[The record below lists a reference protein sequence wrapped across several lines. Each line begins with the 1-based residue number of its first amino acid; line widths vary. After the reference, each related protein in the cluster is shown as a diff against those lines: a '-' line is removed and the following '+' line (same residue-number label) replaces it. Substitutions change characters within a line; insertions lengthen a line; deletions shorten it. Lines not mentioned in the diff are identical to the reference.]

1 MCNSLN
7 ALIHPPFQP
16 HGWAGPPNPDLT
28 WSACWHSH
36 IVNATHSI
44 RFNLSLPNTAC
55 YIPNMTHIR
64 QPMSARCFDWSEGK
78 VGRHKWWE
86 LWNSGKV
93 DYVHLHL
100 ALTYRFWPDCVA
112 ATSSSTFK
120 MDRSNYMRFK
130 QSSSTLW
137 PQVRRV
143 STFSVCCAHK
153 GESGAREPVQVF
165 TWNNHHFEP
174 WPLDLQSSE
183 FTNSQK
189 LPGFVRKRKKKKTCQ
204 ISARG
209 WQCLL

>member
-1 MCNSLN
+1 MFFQVLLLFLGEIGPPAVCDPNEHILCLLVTDWFFWVLFSLEVATIVSVIFLLLLHIICLLLDMCNGLN
-7 ALIHPPFQP
+7 ALIHQPFQP

-36 IVNATHSI
+36 IVNSAHSI

-64 QPMSARCFDWSEGK
+64 QPMSGCRLDWSEGK
-78 VGRHKWWE
+78 VGCRKWWE

-93 DYVHLHL
+93 DYVHLPL

-137 PQVRRV
+137 P
-143 STFSVCCAHK
+143 
-153 GESGAREPVQVF
+153 
-165 TWNNHHFEP
+165 
-174 WPLDLQSSE
+174 
-183 FTNSQK
+183 
-189 LPGFVRKRKKKKTCQ
+189 
-204 ISARG
+204 
-209 WQCLL
+209 